1 VTVEE
6 NKSLYTKRQVE
17 QAEAARK
24 LYQIIG
30 FPSLRDYKHPVQTNR
45 IKNFPVTL
53 EDIKICEKIF
63 GPDIYA
69 MKGKTTR
76 KTTKQVINDYVEV
89 PKELVEAHK
98 HVVLCMDIMYIDGVP
113 LLTTVSKYIKYI
125 NQEDLTVAR

>member
-1 VTVEE
+1 VEE

-53 EDIKICEKIF
+53 EDIKICEKNNTTLFLWVSHRGDRSGRVKVVEIF
-63 GPDIYA
+63 EESPGRSV
-69 MKGKTTR
+69 K
-76 KTTKQVINDYVEV
+76 
-89 PKELVEAHK
+89 
-98 HVVLCMDIMYIDGVP
+98 
-113 LLTTVSKYIKYI
+113 
-125 NQEDLTVAR
+125 